1 MFWLAKCVRA
11 CIHLHFHSLKIK
23 GLKISI
29 TKILFSTCTN
39 HYQCLD
45 PLSKMK
51 FKKWNAEVPQLT
63 AKLPHLTAELL
74 QFESR
79 QQRNYRSWYLQL
91 RKFRNWRRRCWGSC
105 MVPRPVHIVARA
117 VGNGRYNGGTSTVA
131 GTNCGSSAV
140 GVIKTAEVPQLNT
153 EVPQLTAEV
162 PRFIFD
168 HRAQRDHFAAI
179 SYMCEA
185 RWGPS

>member
-1 MFWLAKCVRA
+1 
-11 CIHLHFHSLKIK
+11 
-23 GLKISI
+23 
-29 TKILFSTCTN
+29 
-39 HYQCLD
+39 
-45 PLSKMK
+45 
-51 FKKWNAEVPQLT
+51 
-63 AKLPHLTAELL
+63 
-74 QFESR
+74 
-79 QQRNYRSWYLQL
+79 
-91 RKFRNWRRRCWGSC
+91 

-140 GVIKTAEVPQLNT
+140 GVIQIAEVPQLST

>member
-1 MFWLAKCVRA
+1 
-11 CIHLHFHSLKIK
+11 
-23 GLKISI
+23 
-29 TKILFSTCTN
+29 
-39 HYQCLD
+39 
-45 PLSKMK
+45 
-51 FKKWNAEVPQLT
+51 
-63 AKLPHLTAELL
+63 
-74 QFESR
+74 
-79 QQRNYRSWYLQL
+79 
-91 RKFRNWRRRCWGSC
+91 
-105 MVPRPVHIVARA
+105 MVPRPLHIVAHA
-117 VGNGRYNGGTSTVA
+117 VGNSRYNGGTSTVA

-140 GVIKTAEVPQLNT
+140 GVIQTAEVPQLST